1 MTIFQLVGLCAC
13 CTSQQLIAETDT
25 HARTN
30 SLALKEHTDMLNRL
44 PALFRVTRSV
54 GEEKA
59 VKLQLV
65 EVIVPRDSHYL
76 NTTSHQAT
84 DYIGLHTAVY
94 QNYTFGSRVTG
105 ISRWMI
111 DGDLLTAHLLYP
123 IHASVFFDIR
133 CSQRNSTFLIPHSTF
148 LIPHPTFHIP
158 HSTNLYPPHHHA
170 MLSEH
175 LGQSSGVD
183 TRDGGYLLALKPR

>member
-44 PALFRVTRSV
+44 LALFRVTRTV

-65 EVIVPRDSHYL
+65 EVIVPRDSLYL

-84 DYIGLHTAVY
+84 DDIGLHTAVY

-123 IHASVFFDIR
+123 IHASVFF
-133 CSQRNSTFLIPHSTF
+133 NYL
-148 LIPHPTFHIP
+148 IP

-175 LGQSSGVD
+175 LLVSRRVSIPVMAGIFSRLSHDDRLSAAFQCE
-183 TRDGGYLLALKPR
+183 